1 MKKYFTIIATFI
13 ILLVNSG
20 HIIAQNNNT
29 APEWPSA
36 SIAVINT
43 VLLEQNSRIGKELSE
58 QIETIRKSFVKET
71 DEIQAKFRQK
81 RADLIKQRSILSEDS
96 FRQKQTELQQEFQIL
111 ENDFNTR
118 KKDIDNAIIEGRKKI
133 RELISQIVAQ
143 VMKTNNIDLVIN
155 NNNNQSFIVGVRAN
169 IEITK
174 DVLQIMD
181 SSNASIR
188 LATIPNDEQ
197 PESKQ

>member
-143 VMKTNNIDLVIN
+143 VMKTNKIN
-155 NNNNQSFIVGVRAN
+155 NSGIIG
-169 IEITK
+169 
-174 DVLQIMD
+174 
-181 SSNASIR
+181 
-188 LATIPNDEQ
+188 
-197 PESKQ
+197 